1 MVPLPTT
8 MPVASRPAGSEAQA
22 RHGPAPVVSLLDLG
36 EIVRARP
43 AREVA
48 VAFAVLAD
56 ALALRL
62 TEAPNDSLALAGLG
76 VLWLRTPRAGD
87 AQTPAEP
94 APPHTPPPPVASPLP
109 TPPAH

>member
-22 RHGPAPVVSLLDLG
+22 RHGLAPVVSLLDLG
-36 EIVRARP
+36 EIARARP

-48 VAFAVLAD
+48 VAFADLAD

-62 TEAPNDSLALAGLG
+62 AGAPHDYLALVRLG
-76 VLWLRTPRAGD
+76 GLWLRTRPGGG
-87 AQTPAEP
+87 AQPLLASATA
-94 APPHTPPPPVASPLP
+94 PPPP
-109 TPPAH
+109 